1 MAMSEAEDNK
11 TELEKRVA
19 ALEKRIAMMENYNPP
34 PQSTKKV
41 VWIMLAVILGIF
53 LAMAGIGIIQFVSS
67 G

>member
-1 MAMSEAEDNK
+1 MSEAEDNNI
-11 TELEKRVA
+11 ELEKRVA
-19 ALEKRIAMMENYNPP
+19 ALEKRIAVMERSNPP